1 MEILIECLQTLCLLG
16 LAGGLYLQLRFDES
30 ADEQSLTRQ
39 LQQKRHAAGVPSA
52 DEQTEIPVPS
62 VTTLLPDR

>member
-16 LAGGLYLQLRFDES
+16 LAAGLYLQLRFDDG

-39 LQQKRHAAGVPSA
+39 LLQKRHAAGVPSA
-52 DEQTEIPVPS
+52 DDRPEEPPPT
-62 VTTLLPDR
+62 VTDLLPDR